1 MCFFHTYT
9 TNSLFCYAK
18 KYTYVTCAMVQH
30 ISCWLNQFP
39 GVIFKRIASL
49 VISFCRWL
57 RLFLS
62 QREIG
67 AIYPNNLLTPLGKRS
82 FMQADRS
89 GPIESDQKG
98 GKSLLVLRP
107 GDPTLRLIE
116 CGTYNRANQ
125 VVSAALHQRDS
136 SAGKAFGL
144 GSLCGSD
151 PAQFLT
157 CFSF

>member
-1 MCFFHTYT
+1 MSENETDKFWWKKQWTSNYLVSISLKQYVFFFHTYT

-89 GPIESDQKG
+89 GPIESDQKRG
-98 GKSLLVLRP
+98 E
-107 GDPTLRLIE
+107 I
-116 CGTYNRANQ
+116 
-125 VVSAALHQRDS
+125 S
-136 SAGKAFGL
+136 SSVTTRGPY
-144 GSLCGSD
+144 S
-151 PAQFLT
+151 PPNWMRHV
-157 CFSF
+157 